1 MKLLLLDPLPR
12 PLVDQIRSIS
22 GDVEVLVPAAGDDL
36 GPLLPDVEI
45 VVGGLTGEQFASAA
59 HLRWIHSGGAGVDGA
74 LFPELIAS
82 DVLLTS
88 AKGSVGEHLADHAMA
103 LMLALTRGIGKALR
117 SLDWDEKWP
126 IRNASWELT
135 DRTLGIVGL
144 GGTGR
149 ALAQRARAFDMRITA
164 IDPERVELPE
174 DVEACWGMDRF
185 HELLSQ
191 SDVVAIC
198 APLTAATEGMFDDEA
213 FSRMRDHAL
222 LINVTRGSI
231 VDEAALLN
239 ALDTGEIGGAGLDVT
254 PREPLPK
261 DHPLWKME
269 NVVITPHTAGASPLR
284 EQRNVDLICEN
295 LRLFLADKPLQCVI
309 DKVKGY

>member
-1 MKLLLLDPLPR
+1 MKLLLLDPLSK
-12 PLVDQIRSIS
+12 PLVDQIGSICA
-22 GDVEVLVPAAGDDL
+22 DVEVLLLTDDEAL
-36 GPLLPDVEI
+36 GELLPHVEI
-45 VVGGLTGEQFASAA
+45 VVGSLNREQFKSATR
-59 HLRWIHSGGAGVDGA
+59 LRWIHSGGAGVDGT
-74 LFPELIAS
+74 LYPELIDS

-103 LMLALTRGIGKALR
+103 LMLALTRGIGKSLR

-135 DRTLGIVGL
+135 DRTLGIIGL

-149 ALAQRARAFDMRITA
+149 ALARRARAFDMRITA
-164 IDPERVELPE
+164 VDPEPVEVPA
-174 DVEACWGMDRF
+174 DIEACWSMDRF

-198 APLTAATEGMFDDEA
+198 APLTAATEGMFDRQA
-213 FSRMRDHAL
+213 FSRMCNHAL

-231 VDEAALLN
+231 VDETALLN
-239 ALDTGEIGGAGLDVT
+239 ALNSGEIGGAGLDVT

-261 DHPLWKME
+261 DHPLWTME
-269 NVVITPHTAGASPLR
+269 HVVITPHTAGASPLR

-295 LRLFLADKPLQCVI
+295 LQLFLAGQPLRCVI
-309 DKVKGY
+309 DKAKGY

>member
-36 GPLLPDVEI
+36 GPSLPDVEI
-45 VVGGLTGEQFASAA
+45 VVGGLTGEQFASAS
-59 HLRWIHSGGAGVDGA
+59 HLRWIHSGAAGVDGA

-103 LMLALTRGIGKALR
+103 LMLALTRGIGKSLR

-135 DRTLGIVGL
+135 DRALGIVGL

-174 DVEACWGMDRF
+174 GGRGMLGHGSLPR
-185 HELLSQ
+185 
-191 SDVVAIC
+191 VAV
-198 APLTAATEGMFDDEA
+198 A
-213 FSRMRDHAL
+213 
-222 LINVTRGSI
+222 V
-231 VDEAALLN
+231 
-239 ALDTGEIGGAGLDVT
+239 
-254 PREPLPK
+254 
-261 DHPLWKME
+261 
-269 NVVITPHTAGASPLR
+269 
-284 EQRNVDLICEN
+284 
-295 LRLFLADKPLQCVI
+295 
-309 DKVKGY
+309 